1 MTLTV
6 RSASVTGATTASRS
20 LTHAEMDANWAHFVS
35 RDAEIQASLAAST
48 GAALV
53 GFTQSGTGAIT
64 SDTVQAALR
73 RLTHTAQYDST
84 ANYRTAR
91 DALTGTFG
99 MANLEVTGT
108 FAIGTNS
115 PTSAIFKIGG
125 ATQLSTDQGIVVARS
140 LTTGSSNAHGIDD
153 NTVFSRDTFA
163 YASFDAKAQM
173 TGNVTIG
180 HYAGFEED
188 GKMLA
193 TTVNSYYSYIV
204 ASNIDGS
211 AVDSKYGLY
220 IYDTAIASGSLTNQ
234 YGIYINDLTAGG
246 TLNYAIWTNG
256 STASRF
262 GGAVTVVGTITV
274 GGGAA
279 TTPEVRVGNTSDGI
293 ALRGI
298 SGEGRILGYDT
309 GSAGFNTVAIYTGAN
324 AAFRVDTSQNVVIAN
339 AALATNATGGFLYIP
354 TCAGAPSGTPTS
366 YTGRVPIVFDSTNNQ
381 LYIYDG
387 SWLKT
392 VALT

>member
-6 RSASVTGATTASRS
+6 RSASVTGATTAARA
-20 LTHAEMDANWAHFVS
+20 LTHAELDANWAHLVA
-35 RDAEIQASLAAST
+35 RDSEIQASLAAST

-53 GFTQSGTGAIT
+53 GFVQSGTGAIT

-73 RLTHTAQYDST
+73 RLVHTAQYDST
-84 ANYRTAR
+84 ANFNTAR
-91 DALTGTFG
+91 DALTGRFG
-99 MANLEVTGT
+99 MALLDLSGSGSVSTR
-108 FAIGTNS
+108 
-115 PTSAIFKIGG
+115 PVLMVGG
-125 ATQLSTDQGIVVARS
+125 ASLLSSDQGIAVART
-140 LTTGSSNAHGIDD
+140 LTSGTGNAHGIDD
-153 NTVFSRDTFA
+153 NTVFSRDTYA

-173 TGNVTIG
+173 TGSVTIG

-188 GKMLA
+188 GKMQA
-193 TTVNSYYSYIV
+193 TTVNSYYSYV
-204 ASNIDGS
+204 VSSNIDGS

-220 IYDTAIASGSLTNQ
+220 IYDTSVTSGSLTNQ
-234 YGIYINDLTAGG
+234 YGIYINELTAAG
-246 TLNYAIWTNG
+246 TLNYAVWTNG
-256 STASRF
+256 TTPSRF
-262 GGAVTVVGTITV
+262 GGAVTIVGTITV
-274 GGGAA
+274 GGGASS
-279 TTPEVRVGNTSDGI
+279 TPEVRVGNTTDGI
-293 ALRGI
+293 ALRAV

-309 GSAGFNTVAIYTGAN
+309 GSVGFNTVAIYTGAN